1 MAAFVLAVNLE
12 IKAGDVDRFM
22 AMALENAKATRENEP
37 GCRQFDVLVDP
48 KDKTKVMFYEV
59 YDDEAAFE
67 AHQKTA
73 HFKAYFDKALG
84 FLAARG
90 RTFYTRIAP

>member
-1 MAAFVLAVNLE
+1 MGAFVLAVNLE
-12 IKAGDVDRFM
+12 IKAGEEGRFM
-22 AMALENAKATRENEP
+22 AMALENAKASRETEK

-84 FLAARG
+84 YLATRG
-90 RTFYTRIAP
+90 RTFYSRVAP